1 MPPDVSAQ
9 AERRCDSVC
18 PQLADG
24 FIVAEQAQQVQPLT
38 ESLQT
43 HPLFI
48 CRDAF
53 AAPSELARTCSLSP
67 EMPKGCTPP
76 VTFRTSGKPLA
87 PAVAKH
93 FFCRAQDLFTL
104 SSAPQHKRRFFS
116 RQIHDLPAVSLE
128 NAELLCYNKSESIC
142 SVPRQPGSNAH
153 FLNRCTPWKAKE
165 I

>member
-43 HPLFI
+43 HPFFI

-93 FFCRAQDLFTL
+93 FFCRAQDRFTL
-104 SSAPQHKRRFFS
+104 SSAPQHKRRFFRGKS
-116 RQIHDLPAVSLE
+116 MICLRF
-128 NAELLCYNKSESIC
+128 LLRTQSCCATINQNR
-142 SVPRQPGSNAH
+142 SVPSRVSRVRTH
-153 FLNRCTPWKAKE
+153 IF
-165 I
+165 